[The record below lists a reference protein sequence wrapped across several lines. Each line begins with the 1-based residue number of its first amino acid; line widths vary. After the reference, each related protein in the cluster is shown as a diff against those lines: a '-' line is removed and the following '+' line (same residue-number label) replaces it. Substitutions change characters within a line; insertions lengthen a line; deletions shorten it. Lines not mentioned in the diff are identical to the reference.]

1 MITVTPTAT
10 QTFSCIPRTYNNTGD
25 YTLTDVIVTDQDTN
39 KSYNISITTATEV
52 KYYLDVTLTFPND
65 SYGNLILNEGT
76 FYTLEGLKGT
86 DVKYR
91 DILFCTSQTLSDYS
105 IQTDN
110 SGDPIYTENSTTNEY
125 VVI

>member
-10 QTFSCIPRTYNNTGD
+10 QTFSCIPRIYNNAGD
-25 YTLTDVIVTDQDTN
+25 YTLTDVVVTDQDTN
-39 KSYNISITTATEV
+39 KAYNISITTATEV

-65 SYGNLILNEGT
+65 SFGNLILKEGT

-86 DVKYR
+86 DTKYR
-91 DILFCTSQTLSDYS
+91 DILFCTSLTLSDYS
-105 IQTDN
+105 IQTDT

>member
-76 FYTLEGLKGT
+76 ITS
-86 DVKYR
+86 VK
-91 DILFCTSQTLSDYS
+91 
-105 IQTDN
+105 
-110 SGDPIYTENSTTNEY
+110 
-125 VVI
+125 V